1 MISPE
6 MRGPSSVSPEW
17 SAVLGGA
24 RMPSDEEALR
34 RIRLSAD
41 RLDWERVAE
50 IAWQHRVAPILF
62 STLGRAVRGIPKT
75 PLRRLERAYLATAAR
90 NAFLF
95 RGLGKILEALAAEG
109 IPAIPLKGAMLA
121 ETAYPE
127 RALRPMNDIDLLV
140 SEQDLDRT
148 ERGLRRIGLELTHDA
163 DEKRDL
169 KRRHH
174 HWVFRGPILSGIPL
188 EVHWLLDPPGSPFRV
203 DMAALWQSAV
213 PTRIAGIDALG
224 LSPED
229 LLLHLCTHAARH
241 RFNGGLLF
249 LVDVATAIAYY
260 GDRIDWARLATRAA
274 EWSAGPHVSA
284 ALSLATELL
293 GAAVPDRTLEILR
306 PLSPDDELLDLARE
320 RILEEKGPLRLAA
333 ELRLRWRERGS
344 RAKIDSL
351 RRVVWPAAMKG
362 SGSPKPPLST
372 SLGARL
378 GRYIPLTW
386 TLLRHPRAVAAIVRR
401 EARKSRL
408 DSWFS
413 EVRE

>member
-1 MISPE
+1 MRSP
-6 MRGPSSVSPEW
+6 STVSPEW
-17 SAVLGGA
+17 SAVICGA

-34 RIRLSAD
+34 RIRLAAD

-62 STLGRAVRGIPKT
+62 STLGRGVRGIPKA

-95 RGLGKILEALAAEG
+95 RGLGQILEALAAEG

-121 ETAYPE
+121 DTAYPE

-148 ERGLRRIGLELTHDA
+148 ELGLRRIGLELTHDVE
-163 DEKRDL
+163 EKRDL

-174 HWVFRGPILSGIPL
+174 HWVFRGPILSGIPV

-203 DMAALWQSAV
+203 DTAALWQRAV
-213 PTRIAGIDALG
+213 PTRIAGVDALG

-249 LVDVATAIAYY
+249 LVDVAAAIRHY

-274 EWSAGPHVSA
+274 EWGADPHVSVV
-284 ALSLATELL
+284 LSLAVELL
-293 GAAVPDRTLEILR
+293 GAALPARTFELLR
-306 PLSPDDELLDLARE
+306 PLSADDDLLDLARE
-320 RILEEKGPLRLAA
+320 RLLEDKGPLRLAA
-333 ELRLRWRERGS
+333 ELRLRWRTRGS

-351 RRVVWPAAMKG
+351 RRFVWPAAAKG
-362 SGSPKPPLST
+362 N
-372 SLGARL
+372 GARL
-378 GRYIPLTW
+378 GRYFPLTW
-386 TLLRHPRAVAAIVRR
+386 TLLRHPRAVTAIVRR

-408 DSWFS
+408 DSWCATA
-413 EVRE
+413 RE